1 MNVYV
6 VEYTTPR
13 TPPLRER
20 KVEADDFAV
29 KDAFV
34 EFTTAEGK
42 KVFSVRAETV
52 VTIAKLPPEPPTT

>member
-29 KDAFV
+29 RDTFV
-34 EFTTAEGK
+34 EFTTADGR

-52 VTIAKLPPEPPTT
+52 VTIAKMAPEPPTT

>member
-1 MNVYV
+1 MNVYL
-6 VEYTTPR
+6 VEYSTPK

-29 KDAFV
+29 RDAFV
-34 EFTTAEGK
+34 EFTTADGK

-52 VTIAKLPPEPPTT
+52 VTIAKMPPAPPT